1 VADNVPLD
9 GIVLHGSAVGAAL
22 TYGNNNTITIIYG
35 SEGLGRAVSELSHRA
50 PPELGEIGPNPYRGL
65 NAFDEASS
73 HLFFGREELTGDLVK
88 KLRELWRQSGQRVR
102 LLAIMGPS
110 GCGKSSVARAGIV
123 PRLAKGDVPGLEN
136 ATVAILQPG
145 PHPAEALALALA
157 RLATGNP
164 TPAAKA
170 REFGDELALPG
181 VEGQLD
187 GLSRLARMLCPSN
200 KPLIILV
207 DQFEETW
214 TLCQPADPRDA
225 VAAKRAFA
233 ERAVFVRTLMHAAA
247 EPNGQVIV
255 LLTLRS
261 DFFGVTAEFPEMNR
275 AIATGHEIAPV
286 MSQGELRAAIA
297 EPARVAKR
305 PLAGAA
311 VSRML
316 GEVEGEDSSL
326 PLLQFVLHQIWEG
339 FRQARSENDTLDA
352 LQGVGGALAFR
363 AEELLQDVLD
373 ERGRRLVRRAFE
385 EMVQL
390 GEGVRDTRRRVR
402 LSDMVPQG
410 ATEADLT
417 EALEPFVAERLVS
430 KGSDEEGQI
439 TAELA
444 HEALIQHWQTLRRWI
459 DDRRA
464 DLRFGR
470 RVQQAATEWWDSGR
484 LVGRLWRPPDLDR
497 LRDFA
502 RRSPQN
508 LTEQGAEFLR
518 RSERGRKQQ
527 QWIRRSVVGAIT
539 VLFFVATAFGFYS
552 QHEARVAESATVEAT
567 EQKNQARE
575 AADRAQRA
583 TADAK
588 EQRNLAEEQNTR
600 AQEQR
605 TQALL
610 QESQAVSILSR
621 QATARGDP
629 MTGMLSALE
638 VLPDPAIG
646 RVRPVSNAAS
656 SALLD
661 AWLHNR
667 ELADLLG
674 HTGFVSSAA
683 FSPDGQRV
691 VTASKDYTARVWD
704 LSGPRPVAT
713 VLEGHI
719 GPVRSAT
726 FSPDGKRVV
735 TASFDHTARVWDLS
749 GPRPVATVLDG
760 HAGDVSSATFS
771 PDGKRVVT
779 ASDDHTAR
787 VWDLSGPRPV
797 ATVLAAFSPDGKRVV
812 TASFD
817 HTARV
822 WDLSGPR
829 PVATVLDGHAG
840 DVSSATFSPDGKRV
854 VTASDDH
861 TARVVSVPSVDMLV
875 KEATRSLTRCLTIA
889 QREELGL
896 PASSFALVDHEVG
909 RYEVTAP
916 PCI

>member
-1 VADNVPLD
+1 MADDVPLD
-9 GIVLHGSAVGAAL
+9 GVVVHGSAVGAAL

-35 SEGLGRAVSELSHRA
+35 SERLRGAVTELSHRA

-73 HLFFGREELTGDLVK
+73 HLFFGREELTGNLVK

-102 LLAIMGPS
+102 LLTIMGPS

-123 PRLAKGDVPGLEN
+123 PRLVKGDVPGLEN

-145 PHPAEALALALA
+145 PHPAEALAVALA
-157 RLATGNP
+157 RLATGDR

-170 REFGDELALPG
+170 REFGGELALPG
-181 VEGQLD
+181 VEGQFD

-214 TLCQPADPRDA
+214 TLCQPAHPKDA
-225 VAAKRAFA
+225 GAAKRAFG
-233 ERAVFVRTLMHAAA
+233 ERSIFVRTLMHAAA

-297 EPARVAKR
+297 EPARVAGR

-326 PLLQFVLHQIWEG
+326 PLLQFALHRIWEG
-339 FRQARSENDTLDA
+339 FGQARSENDTLDA

-363 AEELLQDVLD
+363 AEELFQALD
-373 ERGRRLVRRAFE
+373 ERGRGLVRRAFE

-402 LSDMVPQG
+402 LSDMVPRG
-410 ATEADLT
+410 ATEANLT
-417 EALEPFVAERLVS
+417 KALEPFVAERLVS

-444 HEALIQHWQTLRRWI
+444 HEALIQHWQSLRRWI

-470 RVQQAATEWWDSGR
+470 RVQQAATEWRDSGR
-484 LVGRLWRPPDLDR
+484 LAGRLWRPPDLDR
-497 LRDFA
+497 LQDFA
-502 RRSPQN
+502 RRCPQD
-508 LTEQGAEFLR
+508 LTERGAEFLR
-518 RSERGRKQQ
+518 RSEWGRRRQ
-527 QWIRRSVVGAIT
+527 QWITRSVVGAIT
-539 VLFFVATAFGFYS
+539 VLFFVATAFGIYS
-552 QHEARVAESATVEAT
+552 QHEARIAQNATVEAT

-575 AADRAQRA
+575 AADLAQRA
-583 TADAK
+583 TADAQ
-588 EQRNLAEEQNTR
+588 EQRNRAEEQKNL

-605 TQALL
+605 NQALL

-621 QATARGDP
+621 QVTARGDA

-638 VLPDPAIG
+638 VLPNPAIG
-646 RVRPVSNAAS
+646 RDRPVSNAAS
-656 SALLD
+656 SALHY

-667 ELADLLG
+667 ELADLLD
-674 HTGFVSSAA
+674 HTDRVWSAA
-683 FSPDGQRV
+683 
-691 VTASKDYTARVWD
+691 
-704 LSGPRPVAT
+704 
-713 VLEGHI
+713 
-719 GPVRSAT
+719 
-726 FSPDGKRVV
+726 
-735 TASFDHTARVWDLS
+735 
-749 GPRPVATVLDG
+749 
-760 HAGDVSSATFS
+760 FS

-797 ATVLAAFSPDGKRVV
+797 ATVLEGHTDTRMERGVQPRRQTRRHRVLGPHGAGLGPLRA
-812 TASFD
+812 TAGRNR
-817 HTARV
+817 AR
-822 WDLSGPR
+822 
-829 PVATVLDGHAG
+829 
-840 DVSSATFSPDGKRV
+840 
-854 VTASDDH
+854 
-861 TARVVSVPSVDMLV
+861 
-875 KEATRSLTRCLTIA
+875 RSYR
-889 QREELGL
+889 
-896 PASSFALVDHEVG
+896 
-909 RYEVTAP
+909 
-916 PCI
+916 